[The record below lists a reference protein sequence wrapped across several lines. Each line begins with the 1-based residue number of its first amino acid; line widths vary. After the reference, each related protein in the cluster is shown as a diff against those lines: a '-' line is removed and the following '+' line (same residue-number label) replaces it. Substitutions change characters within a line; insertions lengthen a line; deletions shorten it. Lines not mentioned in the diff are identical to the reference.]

1 MSYYIDRFQL
11 TICLM
16 CREIYTNKPIL
27 VLSERLFIIVIL
39 IQNLIEK
46 ISPRLAL
53 TLYIIRQNEFIQP

>member
-1 MSYYIDRFQL
+1 MSYYIDRFQH

>member
-1 MSYYIDRFQL
+1 
-11 TICLM
+11 M